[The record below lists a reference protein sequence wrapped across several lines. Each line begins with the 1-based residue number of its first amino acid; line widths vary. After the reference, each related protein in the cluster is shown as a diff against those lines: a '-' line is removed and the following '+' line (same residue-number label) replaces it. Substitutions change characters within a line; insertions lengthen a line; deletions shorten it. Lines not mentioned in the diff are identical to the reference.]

1 MEQDLIEQ
9 RTEAWH
15 IQRLGRVTA
24 SRLSDLLA
32 KTKSGYSA
40 SRNNYMTQLVLER
53 ITGARAESYSN
64 AAMIHGVEQE
74 PFARA
79 AYEAH
84 TGQMVEEVGFV
95 PHPDIEAAGASP
107 DGLVGD
113 DGMVEIKCP
122 SSSTALECWLSY
134 SQGANPV
141 DAKYYAQMQ
150 WQMRCADRSWC
161 DYVVFDPRMPA
172 KAQLFVY
179 RVERN
184 ADWLKT
190 TEEEVLKF
198 LAEVDA
204 KVIALKSIIGE

>member
-1 MEQDLIEQ
+1 MSEEQG
-9 RTEAWH
+9 TESWFAD
-15 IQRLGRVTA
+15 RLGKVTA
-24 SRLSDLLA
+24 SRLADVLA
-32 KTKSGYSA
+32 KTKTGYSA

-53 ITGARAESYSN
+53 ITQTRADSYSN
-64 AAMIHGVEQE
+64 AAMAWGTEQE

-84 TGQMVEEVGFV
+84 TGQMVEEVGFI

-122 SSSTALECWLSY
+122 SSSTALEVLLTH
-134 SQGANPV
+134 SQGGNPV

-172 KAQLFVY
+172 KVQLFVY
-179 RVERN
+179 RVNRN
-184 ADWLKT
+184 DEWLKIADD
-190 TEEEVLKF
+190 EVIKF

-204 KVIALKSIIGE
+204 KVQSLRNIIGE

>member
-1 MEQDLIEQ
+1 MNEEQG
-9 RTEAWH
+9 TESWFSD
-15 IQRLGRVTA
+15 RLGKVTA
-24 SRLSDLLA
+24 SRLADVLA
-32 KTKSGYSA
+32 KTKTGYSA
-40 SRNNYMTQLVLER
+40 SRTNYITQLVLER
-53 ITGARAESYSN
+53 ITNTRAESYSN
-64 AAMIHGVEQE
+64 AAMQWGTEQE

-84 TGQMVEEVGFV
+84 TGQMVGEVGFI

-122 SSSTALECWLSY
+122 SSSTVLEVWLTH
-134 SQGANPV
+134 SQGGNPV

-150 WQMRCADRSWC
+150 WQMRCANRAWC

-172 KAQLFVY
+172 KAQLFIF

-184 ADWLKT
+184 PDWLKIA
-190 TEEEVLKF
+190 EDEVLKF

-204 KVIALKSIIGE
+204 KVVALNKIIGE

>member
-1 MEQDLIEQ
+1 MNDQG
-9 RTEAWH
+9 TEAWFED
-15 IQRLGRVTA
+15 RLGRVTA
-24 SRLSDLLA
+24 SRLADVLA
-32 KTKSGYSA
+32 KTKTGYSA

-53 ITGARAESYSN
+53 VTGTRAEFYSN

-84 TGQMVEEVGFV
+84 TGQMVEEVGFI
-95 PHPDIEAAGASP
+95 PHPTIEAAGASP

-122 SSSTALECWLSY
+122 SSSTALECWLTR
-134 SQGANPV
+134 SQGGNPV
-141 DAKYYAQMQ
+141 DSKYYAQMQ
-150 WQMRCADRSWC
+150 FQMRCADRSWC

-172 KAQLFVY
+172 KAQLFIV

-184 ADWLKT
+184 DDWLKIA
-190 TEEEVLKF
+190 EEEVTSF

-204 KVIALKSIIGE
+204 KVTALKSIIGE

>member
-1 MEQDLIEQ
+1 MIEMVEQG
-9 RTEAWH
+9 TEGWFAD
-15 IQRLGRVTA
+15 RLGKVTA
-24 SRLSDLLA
+24 SRLADVLA
-32 KTKSGYSA
+32 KTKTGYSA

-53 ITGARAESYSN
+53 ITQNRAESFSN
-64 AAMIHGVEQE
+64 AAMLHGTEQE

-84 TGQMVEEVGFV
+84 TGQMVEEVGFI
-95 PHPDIEAAGASP
+95 PHPVIDLAGASP

-122 SSSTALECWLSY
+122 SSSTALEVWLTH
-134 SQGANPV
+134 SQGGNPV

-172 KAQLFVY
+172 KAQLFIF

-184 ADWLKT
+184 DDWLKIA
-190 TEEEVLKF
+190 EDEVITF
-198 LAEVDA
+198 LADVDA
-204 KVIALKSIIGE
+204 KVKSLKTIIGE

>member
-1 MEQDLIEQ
+1 MNDQG
-9 RTEAWH
+9 TEGWFAD
-15 IQRLGRVTA
+15 RLGKVTA
-24 SRLSDLLA
+24 SRLADVLA
-32 KTKSGYSA
+32 KTKTGYSA
-40 SRNNYMTQLVLER
+40 SRTNYMPQLVLER
-53 ITGARAESYSN
+53 ITGTRAEFYSN

-95 PHPDIEAAGASP
+95 PHPTIEAAGASP

-122 SSSTALECWLSY
+122 SSSTALECWLTR
-134 SQGANPV
+134 SQGGNPI

-172 KAQLFVY
+172 KAQLFIV

-184 ADWLKT
+184 ADWLKVA
-190 TEEEVLKF
+190 EEEVTSF

-204 KVIALKSIIGE
+204 KVTALKSIIGE

>member
-1 MEQDLIEQ
+1 
-9 RTEAWH
+9 
-15 IQRLGRVTA
+15 
-24 SRLSDLLA
+24 
-32 KTKSGYSA
+32 
-40 SRNNYMTQLVLER
+40 MTQLVLER
-53 ITGARAESYSN
+53 VTGTRAESYSN
-64 AAMIHGVEQE
+64 AAILHGIEQE

-79 AYEAH
+79 AYETH
-84 TGQMVEEVGFV
+84 TGQMVEEVGFI

-141 DAKYYAQMQ
+141 DPRYYAQMQ

-179 RVERN
+179 RVDRN
-184 ADWLKT
+184 ADWLKI

-204 KVIALKSIIGE
+204 KVIALKLIIGE